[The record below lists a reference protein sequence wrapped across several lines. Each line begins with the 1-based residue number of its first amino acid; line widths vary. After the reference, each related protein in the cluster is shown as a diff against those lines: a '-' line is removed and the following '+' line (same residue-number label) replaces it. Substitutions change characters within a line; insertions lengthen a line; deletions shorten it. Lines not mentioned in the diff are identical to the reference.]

1 MGASIE
7 FAIESAAKRP
17 STFCITSPRNRKKN
31 ADHFRLLPSKISVAS
46 GRSVAGDDLNSNDSR
61 RNDPQMMLVPM
72 VIEQTG
78 RGERAYDIYSR
89 LLRDNI
95 IFIGTPIDDNIANL
109 VIAQMLFLAQEDP
122 EKDIQLYINS
132 PGGSITAGMAI
143 YDTMQY
149 VKNDVMTLCV
159 GQAASMAALLLASGQ
174 AKKRLALPNSRILIH
189 QPSMGGLS
197 GQATDIDIHA
207 REILRMREITNQL
220 LAKHSGQKLDKVEKD
235 VERDFIM
242 NAQQAKEYGI
252 IDDIIYKT
260 AKAA

>member
-1 MGASIE
+1 
-7 FAIESAAKRP
+7 
-17 STFCITSPRNRKKN
+17 
-31 ADHFRLLPSKISVAS
+31 
-46 GRSVAGDDLNSNDSR
+46 
-61 RNDPQMMLVPM
+61 MLVPM

-149 VKNDVMTLCV
+149 IPNDVMTLCI
-159 GQAASMAALLLASGQ
+159 GQAASMAAVLLAAGEP
-174 AKKRLALPNSRILIH
+174 KKRFALPNSRILIH
-189 QPSMGGLS
+189 QPHIMGGLS
-197 GQATDIDIHA
+197 GQATEIDIHA
-207 REILRMREITNQL
+207 REILRMREAINQIV
-220 LAKHSGQKLDKVEKD
+220 AKHTGQKLERVEKD
-235 VERDFIM
+235 MDRDFIM
-242 NAQQAKEYGI
+242 NAEQSKDYGI
-252 IDDIIYKT
+252 VDDIIYKH
-260 AKAA
+260 K